1 MADITE
7 STISANFMRQ
17 IGERQT
23 DINRSVSGQVLEEA
37 KRTKA
42 LAVALR
48 SGMES
53 KCERSEPLTEYGFSN
68 VRVAAGTCDTVHI

>member
-1 MADITE
+1 
-7 STISANFMRQ
+7 MRQ

-23 DINRSVSGQVLEEA
+23 DINRSVSGQVLEVA

-53 KCERSEPLTEYGFSN
+53 KCER
-68 VRVAAGTCDTVHI
+68 

>member
-1 MADITE
+1 M
-7 STISANFMRQ
+7 
-17 IGERQT
+17 
-23 DINRSVSGQVLEEA
+23 SGQVLEVA

-68 VRVAAGTCDTVHI
+68 VRGAVGTCDRVHI